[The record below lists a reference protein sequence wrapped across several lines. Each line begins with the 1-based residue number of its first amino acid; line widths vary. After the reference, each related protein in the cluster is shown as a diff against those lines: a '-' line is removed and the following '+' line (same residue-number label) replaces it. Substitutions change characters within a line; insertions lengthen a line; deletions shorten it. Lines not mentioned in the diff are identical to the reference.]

1 MAGGRR
7 GEVKLPDKSMRSIS
21 RIDILFFCGLVLYSL
36 FFFGGVRQ
44 VPFHPDESTYLYMS
58 SDFERFFSQPGDL
71 FWVPGDHSDQ
81 QRYRLVDAPLIRYI
95 LGAGRSLAGLPSLPA
110 DWDWS
115 KSWDQNRVAG
125 ALPDP
130 KLLTVGR
137 TTISVF
143 LPLSLILIYL
153 IGRISQHPLAGL
165 FSAFLLGSN
174 ALVLLHGRRAMA
186 EGILLFGITLF
197 IFCLYYSD
205 KNLWLPAVSAALAFN
220 AKHSAI
226 ALFPVGLLAVS
237 MLPTPAGGKFRK
249 FVRNPFL
256 FSITFLIIILALNPV
271 LWKNPIG
278 AARAM
283 IAARSDLLD
292 RQVSFARQVAPQQ
305 VMETPPQRLA
315 VLLTHLFVSPPIFAE
330 AGNYLAN
337 TAESERI
344 YMSLPSNNLFR
355 GLWGGGILLFFT
367 LMGLVEGLQTIRKN
381 DGIQRRWMMLLLLS
395 TLCFV
400 AVYLAAVPFTW
411 QRYVMPLI
419 PFTSIWA
426 GLGLERFLSVFIQR
440 FSR

>member
-1 MAGGRR
+1 
-7 GEVKLPDKSMRSIS
+7 MRSIS

-44 VPFHPDESTYLYMS
+44 VPFHPDESTNLYMS
-58 SDFERFFSQPGDL
+58 SDFNKYFSHPSDL

-81 QRYRLVDAPLIRYI
+81 QRYRLVDAPLTRYI
-95 LGAGRSLAGLPSLPA
+95 LGAGRFLVGLPSLPA

-115 KSWDQNRVAG
+115 KSWEQNRVAG

-137 TTISVF
+137 TTISIF
-143 LPLSLILIYL
+143 LPLSLILIFL
-153 IGRISQHPLAGL
+153 SGRISQHPLAGL

-174 ALVLLHGRRAMA
+174 ALVLVHGRRAMA
-186 EGILLFGITLF
+186 EGILLFGVTLF
-197 IFCLYYSD
+197 IFSLYYSD

-237 MLPTPAGGKFRK
+237 IMPIAAEGKFRK
-249 FVRNPFL
+249 FVRNPLL
-256 FSITFLIIILALNPV
+256 FSITFLIIVLALNPI
-271 LWKNPIG
+271 LWNNPIG

-292 RQVSFARQVAPQQ
+292 RQVAFARQVAPQQ
-305 VMETPPQRLA
+305 IMESPSQRLA
-315 VLLTHLFVSPPIFAE
+315 VLVTHLFVSPPFFAE

-344 YMSLPSNNLFR
+344 YMSSPANNLFR
-355 GLWGGGILLFFT
+355 GLWGGGILLLFT
-367 LMGLVEGLQTIRKN
+367 LMGLVEGLQAIRKN
-381 DGIQRRWMMLLLLS
+381 DGVQRRWMMLVLIS